1 MRMKSWRQ
9 AVEHQDLSA
18 ASTSLPTIWA
28 LSDEQDF
35 PTLISDELG
44 PAFVSKAFT
53 SFLSST
59 GPFFTL
65 LPKIGLKIMPSAFLG
80 FSTQLGPEKALKLEQ
95 GSEWC
100 GGRETDGACGE
111 GMEEELANIASKEVG
126 ENRNL
131 FSDQLW
137 PLGIYNLSFPSPAKC
152 PSITPILP
160 LPTFLETIFWHFYFS
175 PGCL

>member
-1 MRMKSWRQ
+1 M
-9 AVEHQDLSA
+9 EHQDLSA

-80 FSTQLGPEKALKLEQ
+80 FSTSWGRRKL
-95 GSEWC
+95 
-100 GGRETDGACGE
+100 
-111 GMEEELANIASKEVG
+111 
-126 ENRNL
+126 
-131 FSDQLW
+131 
-137 PLGIYNLSFPSPAKC
+137 
-152 PSITPILP
+152 
-160 LPTFLETIFWHFYFS
+160 
-175 PGCL
+175 